1 MQTVSKHPTPS
12 ARMPVV
18 KGVSKALPDAV
29 DLLVD
34 DHKQVKK
41 LFKEYEKLSKK
52 NDIKGKV
59 AVALKICDELT
70 VHTHI
75 EEEIFYPALLE
86 AMDEKDMKDMLD
98 EAVVEHAT
106 CKDLIAQIRS
116 SAGTHPL
123 YDAKVKVL
131 NEYIEHH
138 VKEEETEMFPKARKS
153 RLDLDFF
160 GMIMQDRKQ
169 ELKNRLN

>member
-1 MQTVSKHPTPS
+1 MQTVSKHTTPS

-52 NDIKGKV
+52 NDTKGKV

-86 AMDEKDMKDMLD
+86 PMGEKDMNCL
-98 EAVVEHAT
+98 
-106 CKDLIAQIRS
+106 
-116 SAGTHPL
+116 L
-123 YDAKVKVL
+123 YTSPSPRD
-131 NEYIEHH
+131 
-138 VKEEETEMFPKARKS
+138 S
-153 RLDLDFF
+153 
-160 GMIMQDRKQ
+160 
-169 ELKNRLN
+169 